1 MERGCVVMAS
11 REERLEIQ
19 GYEASISCYLYP
31 ALEAVAYTPQDDG
44 VRKDYVLSSTGELVS
59 IVPLKG
65 QKIIMRGTG
74 ERPFDLLVAS
84 SSYNYAERGLLGLL
98 SGPDALLLRYAD
110 VMHPGADSFTVQMA
124 EEVADHVRSHTTA
137 RRLMFA
143 CDAGFSRSAALA
155 AACLR
160 SRGSDDWCIWSS
172 SNLSPNFFVYRLQL
186 AAFGIEVTEEE
197 ALSLRAMSDEA
208 MAARIRSTYDTG
220 LLGAGE
226 GEVVR

>member
-1 MERGCVVMAS
+1 MTNRVEGPCARGCDAQILRHALSAS
-11 REERLEIQ
+11 
-19 GYEASISCYLYP
+19 
-31 ALEAVAYTPQDDG
+31 EAVTYTSQDDG

-65 QKIIMRGTG
+65 LKIIMRGTG

-124 EEVADHVRSHTTA
+124 EEVADHVRSHTSA

-155 AACLR
+155 AAYLR
-160 SRGSDDWCIWSS
+160 SRGSDDWCIWSN
-172 SNLSPNFFVYRLQL
+172 SNLSPNPFVYRLQL